1 MLQNYQSLTVRQ
13 EVEMLQVFTGFE
25 TRNRYRVLDSNG
37 QDVLYAYEESGTLS
51 RFFLQSHRPLTLQ
64 FIDSAGRPVLK
75 AHRDFFWFF
84 SHLHFSSHEGRSMG
98 SMQRRFKFINR
109 RFDLTGADGSQL
121 HVDGPILRPHTF
133 WFRHDGGELARIT
146 KRWSGLSREA
156 FSVADNF
163 QVEFSDPTIPE
174 STRWLI
180 LGAAFAIDLDFFE
193 KKSERTP

>member
-25 TRNRYRVLDSNG
+25 TRNRYRILDPDG

-51 RFFLQSHRPLTLQ
+51 RLFLQSHRPMTLH
-64 FIDSAGRPVLK
+64 IVDGGGRPVLT
-75 AHRDFFWFF
+75 ARRDFFWFF
-84 SHLHFSSHEGRSMG
+84 SHLHFSSPEGQEMG
-98 SMQRRFKFINR
+98 SMQRRFRFLNR
-109 RFDLTGADGSQL
+109 RFDLTDAQGSGL
-121 HVDGPILRPHTF
+121 HVDGPIYRPHTF
-133 WFRHDGGELARIT
+133 WFRHSGGDLAKIT

-163 QVEFSDPTIPE
+163 HVEFSDLSMPE
-174 STRWLI
+174 SMRWLI

-193 KKSERTP
+193 KKG

>member
-25 TRNRYRVLDSNG
+25 TRNRYRVLDPNG

-51 RFFLQSHRPLTLQ
+51 RLFLQSHRPLTLHI
-64 FIDSAGRPVLK
+64 IDGGGRRVLT
-75 AHRDFFWFF
+75 AQRDFFWFF
-84 SHLHFSSHEGRSMG
+84 SHLHFFSEGREMG

-109 RFDLTGADGSQL
+109 RFDLTDPEGGLL
-121 HVDGPILRPHTF
+121 HVDGPIFRPHTF
-133 WFRHDGGELARIT
+133 WFRHSGGDLAKIT

-163 QVEFSDPTIPE
+163 EVEFSD
-174 STRWLI
+174 STMPDSMKWLI

-193 KKSERTP
+193 KKG